1 MLLSKAHIYTRG
13 DRTFVR
19 GGQYSYSLITLTKD
33 MDIVAHTERGQLV
46 LGHVND
52 LEVEFGDFDI
62 GPTIREEITRGVQT
76 WLGESHLPPKGDK
89 PIWVAF
95 DLRALQW
102 VISDIPHPTLPCVAT
117 YEVESRYGNFLRRGE
132 HANFVWLRG
141 VNGSAGWCR
150 GCRLEF
156 PITRVQFGTTS
167 HEPKNKPATKPVR
180 FVHTSTH
187 DSKVSLVFQLSYI
200 LTAYSEAKTTL
211 KELSAKIGVSV
222 SALSRIKNGHETGY
236 TLDTVL
242 RIADELD
249 LAYRLVTERYY
260 GTTTHHTYV
269 EPAVDYC
276 NRKEL
281 KFAAIALATVGA
293 NSHINTPVH

>member
-1 MLLSKAHIYTRG
+1 MVTSK
-13 DRTFVR
+13 VK
-19 GGQYSYSLITLTKD
+19 Q
-33 MDIVAHTERGQLV
+33 
-46 LGHVND
+46 
-52 LEVEFGDFDI
+52 
-62 GPTIREEITRGVQT
+62 
-76 WLGESHLPPKGDK
+76 KG
-89 PIWVAF
+89 
-95 DLRALQW
+95 
-102 VISDIPHPTLPCVAT
+102 T
-117 YEVESRYGNFLRRGE
+117 
-132 HANFVWLRG
+132 
-141 VNGSAGWCR
+141 
-150 GCRLEF
+150 
-156 PITRVQFGTTS
+156 
-167 HEPKNKPATKPVR
+167 R

-200 LTAYSEAKTTL
+200 LNAFSEAKTTL
-211 KELSAKIGVSV
+211 KELSARIGVST

-249 LAYRLVTERYY
+249 LGYRLVTERYE
-260 GTTTHHTYV
+260 GQTTHHTYV